1 MKEKFLKLKSF
12 LILALVLGGSFWLSG
27 EVLAQA
33 DPTSTFE
40 PSKGFFK
47 TLISP
52 FSSLLI
58 MILYG
63 IFRLIFLFLILAM
76 SLLDAVVSP
85 VMFNEVFFSSV
96 AIEGINTAWGF
107 VRDFFN
113 LFFILIV
120 VLIGLSV
127 ILGVSK
133 FKDKT
138 MLFRVALAAMLIN
151 FSKAITLF
159 FIDMSEVFLRF
170 FADGLG
176 DDFSTKF
183 LGLISFKEVL
193 SGTSLKDE
201 VVYMVVIIFVAIMT
215 IIMAVMIFYLAI
227 SLIIRMIAFWVLIIL
242 SPIAFFGIAME
253 GTKLGSLKDEWIKN
267 LISWCFYGPIMLFFI
282 WLAVILAATI
292 GNATFNDLSHGI
304 NTGDFDTAK
313 EGLSGFLVNVCGMII
328 PYITAIYLLFYG
340 YDKAKSVSSGAAT
353 SILNAGN
360 AKISQINKLA
370 KSKGYGAG
378 LIFPGTRKGIQ
389 EGVKT
394 RMEKTPVL
402 KSFTKK
408 GREDAQNK
416 INAKWK
422 DKIGGEEGSATRD
435 YNQSKAQEVL
445 KKWNDNGVS
454 GKELDD
460 AMKGDDEAKKIAA
473 ITYKS
478 KNNKF
483 GTDEKGQ
490 KEYQESMDFLKEKGY
505 VNLREKVEKETKGEK
520 LGLVIKNQIREKEQ
534 ELEEKQKRKLTEEE
548 KIEIRRKVHEDNL
561 NGNLKKIFE
570 KQDKVLYEQKGVL
583 DYLYKKHEN
592 KKVTTRKKF
601 AENIKDS
608 KAEEFLL
615 GSKKGQYLLGVSDN
629 RIASSLGENLIEKL
643 YTTNQQKID
652 QTEI

>member
-1 MKEKFLKLKSF
+1 VLKEKFLKLKSF

-27 EVLAQA
+27 EVLA
-33 DPTSTFE
+33 STFDPWGALE
-40 PSKGFFK
+40 TGAGFFGGIVFK
-47 TLISP
+47 GVVVV
-52 FSSLLI
+52 
-58 MILYG
+58 LYV
-63 IFRLIFLFLILAM
+63 IFRIIFLFLILAM

-183 LGLISFKEVL
+183 MGLLSFEKIL
-193 SGTSLKDE
+193 SGKNMGDE
-201 VVYMVVIIFVAIMT
+201 AVVMVVIVFISIMT

-282 WLAVILAATI
+282 WLAVILVATI

-389 EGVKT
+389 EGAKT
-394 RMEKTPVL
+394 RMGKTPVF

-422 DKIGGEEGSATRD
+422 DKIGGEKGSATRE
-435 YNQSKAQEVL
+435 YNTNKALEQV
-445 KKWNDNGVS
+445 KKWKDNPPSND
-454 GKELDD
+454 ELQN
-460 AMKGDDEAKKIAA
+460 AFTKGNSIEKMAA
-473 ITYKS
+473 TLYKS
-478 KNNKF
+478 QNNKLGF
-483 GTDEKGQ
+483 RKEKDENGNEVVVN
-490 KEYQESMDFLKEKGY
+490 EYQEAMGILKDYK
-505 VNLREKVEKETKGEK
+505 NLQDKVTQETKKEN
-520 LGLVIKNQIREKEQ
+520 LGLVIEYQVKNMLENKEKGEDGRELTEDQVREKVFDDTLKGNLNQIFKNQNKA
-534 ELEEKQKRKLTEEE
+534 
-548 KIEIRRKVHEDNL
+548 
-561 NGNLKKIFE
+561 
-570 KQDKVLYEQKGVL
+570 LYEQKGVIE
-583 DYLYKKHEN
+583 YLNRKHAT
-592 KKVTTRKKF
+592 KDDITKKKF
-601 AENIKDS
+601 AENIKNNEI
-608 KAEEFLL
+608 EEFILSHSSAGVSLL
-615 GSKKGQYLLGVSDN
+615 GRD
-629 RIASSLGENLIEKL
+629 
-643 YTTNQQKID
+643 
-652 QTEI
+652 